1 MEVCCLS
8 SDNEFQNQ
16 SNESIFLGQKYFFI
30 HSVLKNLLPKSCLQM
45 LTAIEWQRQLEL
57 LLKKHKPDIINF
69 HNLHSA
75 NFPPTLISISLKYA
89 PVVWTLHDCWS
100 FLGKYYPQYCG
111 EVDSSTL
118 FSLNNFWSNQRKK
131 PTRNGLSAV
140 TPSAW
145 MKDLALSSNWKNHLV
160 KNINNPIPDGF
171 FKNRDRKGCKSSLG
185 LNMDK
190 PVVLSIAGNL
200 EEERK
205 GGTILKEILQANSEI
220 DAQFLLIGSGHIDY
234 GSDSRVKNL
243 GFVRDELTLQIAYH
257 ASDLLIHPAPIDN
270 LPNTVAESMSCG
282 TPVLAYH
289 TGGLPEMVI
298 PNKSG
303 WLVHDI
309 TAASMIAELDSILIS
324 KDYEKL
330 RQSTKEFAQLRFDSQ
345 NVAYQYKKHFESAIT
360 D

>member
-1 MEVCCLS
+1 M
-8 SDNEFQNQ
+8 QR
-16 SNESIFLGQKYFFI
+16 
-30 HSVLKNLLPKSCLQM
+30 
-45 LTAIEWQRQLEL
+45 LTAIEWERQLEL

-75 NFPPTLISISLKYA
+75 NFPPTFIFIALKYA

-100 FLGKYYPQYCG
+100 FLGKYYPDYCG
-111 EVDSSTL
+111 EADSNTL
-118 FSLNNFWSNQRKK
+118 FYLNSFWSNQRKK
-131 PTRNGLSAV
+131 QTCNGLSAV

-145 MKDLALSSNWKNHLV
+145 MKDLALSSKWKNHLV
-160 KNINNPIPDGF
+160 ENINNPVSDGF

-185 LNMDK
+185 LDMDK
-190 PVVLSIAGNL
+190 PVILSIAGNL

-205 GGTILKEILQANSEI
+205 GGTILKEILQSNFKC
-220 DAQFLLIGSGHIDY
+220 DTQFLLIGSGHIY
-234 GSDSRVKNL
+234 SGSDSKVKKL

-282 TPVLAYH
+282 TPILAFH

-298 PNKSG
+298 PDKSG
-303 WLVHDI
+303 WLVHEI
-309 TAASMIAELDSILIS
+309 TASSMVAELDSILIS

-330 RQSTKEFAQLRFDSQ
+330 RQSTKEFARLRFDSRT
-345 NVAYQYKKHFESAIT
+345 VANQYIKHFERVIA